1 MTDTTDLEQP
11 ELVKVG
17 DWAAFRHQL
26 DRFGGSSLYA
36 RVDCPED
43 LYGAGLLR
51 HYADTIEN
59 LDDPDLPDRP
69 AKAAAAIRVL
79 ADEVDQRP
87 VEPGD
92 YWLGMPD
99 SERALIREWTEHCR
113 DRSPLLE
120 PLAECLGDLWWAT
133 KTKVGVAREA
143 LAMLA
148 DADLLLLGVDADLRP
163 VLTRYAALPD
173 GQVRK

>member
-11 ELVKVG
+11 TLIKVG
-17 DWAAFRHQL
+17 DWDAFRHQL
-26 DRFGGSSLYA
+26 DRFGGNLYA
-36 RVDCPED
+36 RVDCPDEMR
-43 LYGAGLLR
+43 GAALLR
-51 HYADTIEN
+51 YYADAIEN

-87 VEPGD
+87 VEDGD

-120 PLAECLGDLWWAT
+120 PLVECLGDLWWAT
-133 KTKVGVAREA
+133 KTRVGVAREA

-163 VLTRYAALPD
+163 VLTRYAALAD
-173 GQVRK
+173 GEVRK